1 MAIRKRFDRTLY
13 TKYDALAKEA
23 TTHYLTGQGY
33 TVNGH
38 PNRYAQDLIF
48 GHFEPA
54 KVYDLDTVSCAECE
68 VKLVWNGET
77 FPYDTVQ
84 LPERKK
90 KFFNAPTRFFIWNS
104 TLTTAAT
111 FWSNDIKDLE
121 PVEVPNKYVYKGEYF
136 YQIPLDMVTFVTIQH
151 NLELPTP

>member
-1 MAIRKRFDRTLY
+1 MVVRKRFDRDLY
-13 TKYDALAKEA
+13 KKYDNLARQA
-23 TTHYLTGQGY
+23 TEQFLNETGYGV
-33 TVNGH
+33 TPH
-38 PNRYAQDLIF
+38 PDRYAQDLIAVDDEWQF
-48 GHFEPA
+48 C
-54 KVYDLDTVSCAECE
+54 VECE
-68 VKLVWNGET
+68 VKLVWEGTE

-90 KFFNAPTRFFIWNS
+90 KFFSTPTKFFIWNS
-104 TLTTAAT
+104 TLTKAAT